1 MTITTS
7 PGTGTLPRAAG
18 RPATPPDSGAPRF
31 RLTPEET
38 AAVATLVEE
47 VLAEQPGIPLDLRL
61 ERLCVRA
68 HDLTERLRTA
78 LTEFRITG
86 RPYGGCV
93 ISGLPIDE
101 SAAGPTPTSYSD
113 EPQGHEVRKAG
124 ALLMMIGSLLG
135 DPFSYLTQQQGRL
148 VLDVFPVDGHQESQL
163 GSSSAATLEWHNED
177 AFHPHRADWI
187 MLLCVRNHDG
197 VATTFAPVQEL
208 ELAPDTRE
216 LLFEDRF
223 VIKPDESHT
232 AEFNAGTTGYADD
245 DVRVSEAFGRV
256 RTMCEDPARV
266 PILTGDRQAPFVR
279 IDPAFM
285 ERELDD
291 PAAERALDEVI
302 DQFDGRM
309 RDVVLAPGEMLIID
323 NLRAVHGR
331 RPFAARYDGTDR
343 WLRRINVTADLRK
356 SADRRFGPHGRAL
369 V

>member
-1 MTITTS
+1 MTITTN
-7 PGTGTLPRAAG
+7 PGPVTASRSHGRDAAAADG
-18 RPATPPDSGAPRF
+18 GPPRF
-31 RLTPEET
+31 RLTPRET
-38 AAVATLVEE
+38 ESIGALVAE
-47 VLAEQPGIPLDLRL
+47 VLDEQPGIPLELRL

-68 HDLTERLRTA
+68 HELPERLRGA

-101 SAAGPTPTSYSD
+101 SAAGPTPTRYTD
-113 EPQGHEVRKAG
+113 EPQGPEVRKAG
-124 ALLMMIGSLLG
+124 ALLLMLGSLLG
-135 DPFSYLTQQQGRL
+135 DPFSYLTQQHGRL
-148 VLDVFPVDGHQESQL
+148 VLDVFPVDGHEVSQL

-177 AFHPHRADWI
+177 AFHPFRADWI
-187 MLLCVRNHDG
+187 MLVCVRNHDG

-208 ELAPDTRE
+208 ELAPRTRE

-232 AEFNAGTTGYADD
+232 AEFNADTTGHADD
-245 DVRVSEAFGRV
+245 ERVTAAFGRV
-256 RTMCEDPARV
+256 REMCEDPTRV

-285 ERELDD
+285 ERDLGD
-291 PAAERALDEVI
+291 PDAERALDEVI
-302 DQFDGRM
+302 DEFDGRI
-309 RDVVLAPGEMLIID
+309 RDVVLAAGEMLIID

-356 SADRRFGPHGRAL
+356 SSDRRFGPHGRAL